1 VKVAIAQFGPT
12 ADFDAN
18 YAEIRALTARAVEEG
33 ARLVVFPEEAMVL
46 AEGVQIPIADAVAVE
61 WPRFEEL
68 VVGLAGEHGVAVIA
82 GGYEPSG
89 TERPF
94 NTLVAVDAD
103 GTVAARYHKLHLY
116 DAFAYQE
123 SAYVTPG
130 AELPPVVELAG
141 LKVGLINCYDIRFPE
156 LARHLIDSGAELL
169 TVSAAWVAGLRK
181 AEHWSTL
188 ISARAIENTVWL
200 AAASSISAGCI
211 GDSVILDPLGVERAA
226 LGDEPSAIAVVDITT
241 DRTDFVRAKLPALA
255 NRRLEL
261 AITVRN

>member
-1 VKVAIAQFGPT
+1 MKVAIAQFGPT

-18 YAEIRALTARAVEEG
+18 YAEIRTLTARAVAEG

-46 AEGVQIPIADAVAVE
+46 AEALREPIAGAVAVQ
-61 WPRFEEL
+61 WPRFEQL
-68 VVGLAGEHGVAVIA
+68 LTALAVEHDVAIIA
-82 GGYEPSG
+82 GGYEPSSS
-89 TERPF
+89 ERPY
-94 NTLVAVDAD
+94 NTLLAVDA
-103 GTVAARYHKLHLY
+103 GGVVAARYHKLHLY
-116 DAFAYQE
+116 DAFSYQE

-130 AELPPVVELAG
+130 ADLPPVVQLAG

-169 TVSAAWVAGLRK
+169 TVSAAWVDGLRK

-188 ISARAIENTVWL
+188 LSARAIENTVWL
-200 AAASSISAGCI
+200 AAAGSISAGCI

-226 LGDEPSAIAVVDITT
+226 LGDELSAVAVIDVTAE
-241 DRTDFVRAKLPALA
+241 RTEFVRAKLPALA
-255 NRRLEL
+255 NRRLDL